1 MRRPT
6 LLELSERLARRET
19 TSRALV
25 EESLARIA
33 DPTGE
38 GARTFLTVYA
48 DRSRAE
54 ADAVDA
60 ARAKGEALP
69 RFAGVPLAIKDLFD
83 VAGEPTRAGSRAM
96 AGAAPATADA
106 DAIALLCGAG
116 FVIVGK
122 TNMTEFA
129 YSGLG
134 VNPHYGTPLSPW
146 DRERGHI
153 PGGSTSGGAVAVA
166 DGMIP
171 AALGTDT
178 VSPRPSAG
186 SSASSR
192 PRVASR

>member
-6 LLELSERLARRET
+6 LLELSQRLARRET

-25 EESLARIA
+25 EESFAGIA
-33 DPTGE
+33 DPAGE
-38 GARTFLTVYA
+38 GARAFLTAYA

-60 ARAKGEALP
+60 ARARGEAL
-69 RFAGVPLAIKDLFD
+69 
-83 VAGEPTRAGSRAM
+83 
-96 AGAAPATADA
+96 PATADA
-106 DAIALLCGAG
+106 EAVVLMRRAG
-116 FVIVGK
+116 FVIVAK

-146 DRERGHI
+146 DRDRGHI
-153 PGGSTSGGAVAVA
+153 PGGSTSGGSVGVA

-178 VSPRPSAG
+178 GGSCRTPQPSAG

-192 PRVASR
+192 RRGASR